1 MKNLGIAFIKLDKWK
16 QNGFMVMKDK
26 FFFNL
31 KEDIS
36 IGKEIIIQVSK
47 EEISKKGPT
56 LTQNIVIQNG
66 GIKGYPY
73 NKDITYLDKKFNI
86 ADKQYLRIIT
96 TLIKP
101 KHFGLNIKKTENKVN
116 IWNILSHLNAIE
128 KELFS
133 LQLKLRNNE
142 ICPNLISA
150 KQNITSIIL
159 RETINQKETTI
170 LVPSRVEALKIRNEL
185 NSGGQKKNE
194 IYLEYCSKKIARKY
208 EFYIESI
215 IQNALESSI
224 TLPTGGYI
232 VIERTEALTAIDVNS
247 GSFNKLGSYRETILW
262 INLAA
267 SKEIINQLKL
277 KNISG
282 IIVID
287 FIDMINQND
296 QLSLLEYLNTQLQS
310 NLSGSQIIQISEIGL
325 VEITKQ
331 RKGRNIYDLFT
342 IECLECK
349 GKGYIKNAKLSNKL
363 SVYFSEISS
372 IYG

>member
-1 MKNLGIAFIKLDKWK
+1 MGIAFIKLDKWN

-36 IGKEIIIQVSK
+36 VGEEIIIQVSK
-47 EEISKKGPT
+47 EEMSKKGPT

-66 GIKGYPY
+66 AIKGYPY
-73 NKDITYLDKKFNI
+73 NKDITYLDKGFNI
-86 ADKQYLRIIT
+86 ADKQYLHIIT

-101 KHFGLNIKKTENKVN
+101 KRFGLNIKKTENKVN
-116 IWNILSHLNAIE
+116 IWNIVSHLNAIE

-133 LQLKLRNNE
+133 VQLKLRNDE

-150 KQNITSIIL
+150 KQNITSLIL
-159 RETINQKETTI
+159 KETLTQRETTI
-170 LVPSRVEALKIRNEL
+170 LVPSQVEALKVRNEL
-185 NSGGQKKNE
+185 NSGGQKKNK
-194 IYLEYCSKKIARKY
+194 ISLEYCSKKIARKY
-208 EFYIESI
+208 EFYLESI

-224 TLPTGGYI
+224 TLATGGYI
-232 VIERTEALTAIDVNS
+232 VIEKTEALTSIDVNS
-247 GSFNKLGSYRETILW
+247 GSFNKLQSSRETILW

-267 SKEIINQLKL
+267 SKEIINQLKM

-331 RKGRNIYDLFT
+331 REGRNVYDLFT

-349 GKGYIKNAKLSNKL
+349 GKGYIKNTKLSNKL